1 MEVKEIMNKLY
12 KIPLVLEPQKEGG
25 WTVTSPVL
33 PELVTE
39 VDDLKQLDEVVRDA
53 VNAVMELYE
62 DTGKE
67 FPSGLIADG
76 MKSPVWFESLISAER

>member
-1 MEVKEIMNKLY
+1 MRKLF

-25 WTVTSPVL
+25 WTITSPLL
-33 PELVTE
+33 PELITE
-39 VDDLKQLDEVVRDA
+39 VDDIKQLDEVVRDA
-53 VNAVMELYE
+53 ISAVVELYE

-76 MKSPVWFESLISAER
+76 IKSPVLFESLIFTGT

>member
-1 MEVKEIMNKLY
+1 MSRIF

-25 WTVTSPVL
+25 WTVTSPIL

-39 VDDLKQLDEVVRDA
+39 IDDLRQLDEIVRDA
-53 VNAVMELYE
+53 ITAVIELYE

-67 FPSGLIADG
+67 FPSALITDSI
-76 MKSPVWFESLISAER
+76 KSPVWFESLISAEP